1 MNKNDIYSHLM
12 NGGDPQVLLDAF
24 LKDMNDAQQKVDAD
38 KAAAEKKKKEEEA
51 KKAAEKKVKAKREA
65 VRKTAVEAIVNYLT
79 LVFPNKT
86 REELELFAKAD
97 LDATAQSIQMME
109 SVRLSKNGNSI
120 EVDMSELI
128 GLLLK

>member
-24 LKDMNDAQQKVDAD
+24 LKDMNEAQAEVDAER
-38 KAAAEKKKKEEEA
+38 AAAEKRKKEEEA
-51 KKAAEKKVKAKREA
+51 RKAAEKEVKEKKEA
-65 VRKTAVEAIVNYLT
+65 IRKTAIEGIVNYLA
-79 LVFPNKT
+79 LVFPNKA

-109 SVRLSKNGNSI
+109 SLKISKNGSSI
-120 EVDMSELI
+120 EVDMSDLFS
-128 GLLLK
+128 LLFE